1 MSKTKLE
8 NKINNKWNDEEVLE
22 NLALLLDRVKVGTT
36 FVQNDD
42 GALTHSICVFSA
54 GDKVI
59 VSDPVE
65 FEWPLMLMPQPE
77 ALKKVDKE
85 EDTNGNS

>member
-1 MSKTKLE
+1 MTKTELQE
-8 NKINNKWNDEEVLE
+8 HINDKWNDEELLE
-22 NLALLLDRVKVGTT
+22 NFALFLDRVRVGTT

-42 GALTHSICVFSA
+42 GALTHSVCAFQA

-59 VSDPVE
+59 VSDPSE
-65 FEWPLMLMPQPE
+65 FEWPLMLMPKPE
-77 ALKKVDKE
+77 AFTKTE